1 MNKRRITLNLDADV
15 VEALQAVGGASMSAV
30 ANDALRDAL
39 ERRAHQAALLE
50 WLDEL
55 DAEHG
60 GATPEQRAEA
70 EAFLDAVERRDVA
83 ATAAGAA

>member
-1 MNKRRITLNLDADV
+1 MNKRRITLNLDVDV
-15 VEALQAVGGASMSAV
+15 VEALQAVGGSSMSAV

-39 ERRAHQAALLE
+39 ERRAHQVALLA

-60 GATPEQRAEA
+60 AATTEQRVEA
-70 EAFLDAVERRDVA
+70 EAFLDAVERGELD
-83 ATAAGAA
+83 AAGAA